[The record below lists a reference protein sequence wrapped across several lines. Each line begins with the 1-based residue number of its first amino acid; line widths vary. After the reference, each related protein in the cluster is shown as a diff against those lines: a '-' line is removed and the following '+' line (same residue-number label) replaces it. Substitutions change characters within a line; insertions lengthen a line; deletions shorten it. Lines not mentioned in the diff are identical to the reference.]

1 MARRRT
7 RAWVTAASLVVAFAL
22 VATPRPGVAQ
32 THAARAKPLAQSLPA
47 DAKRDYD
54 AGKMLFDDGDYATA
68 LLKYQA
74 AYDATHDA
82 RLLWDVAVCE
92 KSLRHYATTLATLA
106 RYQAEGGDLLSA
118 GDRRD
123 AQELSR
129 AIAPFTSAQAIKV
142 SEDGAEVWIDGQM
155 VGRSPLPAPVV
166 IDLGTHHVRI
176 VKEGYRIW
184 SLEMPVGGS
193 APTAVAALLEKQT
206 GHLDLAV
213 PADATVAIDGRDA
226 GHGPTLSLDLPSGP
240 HALRVSAPNQR
251 PLVTDV
257 IVEDGR
263 SRALDLKLEPDAAPS
278 SEVHV
283 TVGCGRP
290 EPLPQDDLSV
300 FFDDATVSAL
310 PLGVRMRREPGRD
323 VIAYV
328 AYRVAPGRHTV
339 HVAALG
345 CNGRDAVV
353 DAPEGGVANVT
364 GALPPSDDWYEGSPA
379 GSHDGWRLSAGIIET
394 SASFGDYENFLL
406 HPPKAPPYD
415 GHTVVGL
422 TLVGASVATGYE
434 GRWVTGL
441 VEARFEG
448 GHTSGI
454 DNSSVFNST
463 LSQWTVG
470 VRPGLRLPLYVASL
484 SGGLGLHIGQ
494 YFFSPDSGSS
504 TSGVLV
510 SGSAWAAVDLQP
522 FCEWGFQVGAESSE
536 YDYTGNKVSQNDF
549 ITSFWGHVTFTPNRA
564 CMHKQGGQLHIEG
577 NVK

>member
-1 MARRRT
+1 M
-7 RAWVTAASLVVAFAL
+7 AWVTAAVLVSLVGGLPSVAHAQ
-22 VATPRPGVAQ
+22 RPA
-32 THAARAKPLAQSLPA
+32 HARPLAQSLPA

-92 KSLRHYATTLATLA
+92 KSLRHYATTLATLS
-106 RYQAEGGDLLSA
+106 RYLAEGGDQLSA

-129 AIAPFTSAQAIKV
+129 AIAPFTSAQTLNV
-142 SEDGAEVWIDGQM
+142 SEEGAEVWIDGRL

-166 IDLGTHHVRI
+166 LDLGTRHVRI
-176 VKEGYRIW
+176 VKDGFRPW
-184 SLEMPVGGS
+184 SLDMPVGGS
-193 APTAVAALLEKQT
+193 APTTVAALLEKLA
-206 GHLDLAV
+206 GHLDLTL
-213 PADATVAIDGRDA
+213 PSDGTVTIDGHDA
-226 GHGPTLSLDLPSGP
+226 GRGPTVSVDLPAGP
-240 HALRVSAPNQR
+240 HAVRVSAPNLR
-251 PLVTDV
+251 PVVTDV

-263 SRALDLKLEPDAAPS
+263 TRALDLKLEPEAAPS

-310 PLGVRMRREPGRD
+310 PLGVRMRREPGRE

-345 CNGRDAVV
+345 CNARDAVI
-353 DAPEGGVANVT
+353 DAPEGGVASVT

-379 GSHDGWRLSAGIIET
+379 GSHDGWRLSAGILET
-394 SASFGDYENFLL
+394 SAGFGDYENFLL
-406 HPPKAPPYD
+406 HPPSQGVD
-415 GHTVVGL
+415 SGHVVTGL

-434 GRWVTGL
+434 GRWATGL

-448 GHTSGI
+448 GRARGINATSTL
-454 DNSSVFNST
+454 DST
-463 LSQWTVG
+463 LSQWMVG
-470 VRPGLRLPLYVASL
+470 VRPGLRLPLYIAAL
-484 SGGLGLHIGQ
+484 SGGLGLHVGQ
-494 YFFSPDSGSS
+494 YFFAPDAGSS
-504 TSGVLV
+504 VSGVLV
-510 SGSAWAAVDLQP
+510 SGSVWAAVDLQP

-536 YDYTGNKVSQNDF
+536 YDYTANKVSQNDF
-549 ITSFWGHVTFTPNRA
+549 ITSFWGHVTFTPNSA
-564 CMHKQGGQLHIEG
+564 CSHKQSGLLHIVG